1 MANGVP
7 TGAPG
12 RRRPLQS
19 VLGVWGGAAVGVGV
33 AIGAGI
39 FRTPGYVASFLAE
52 PWMVLAVWLLGGLL
66 VIGDT
71 LVLSELASRFPKAGG
86 WFVYIEQGWGR
97 FPAFVYGWAFVVLV
111 DPASSAALV
120 VVLGEYLSSL
130 FGWAPTTG
138 RLAGIGATLGLFGL
152 SLLGVRVG
160 ARTQQ
165 ALTWIKLA
173 ALLGVALLAFTLPAG
188 SGVVEGA
195 VPLSGGD
202 GGHGGGGGAAVAGG
216 AGVLAMLLA
225 VGLALQGVLWTFE
238 GYANTTTMTEEAVD
252 PRKTLPRALIGGAVA
267 LTVAYL
273 AVNAAYLHV
282 LGRDTLAA
290 SQLPGRDIVGQI
302 FGPAGGAVF
311 LVVALLAAVG
321 SLNGAVL
328 SAPRVAYALGRSGLA
343 PEPLTRVSKV
353 GTPDI
358 ATLWFAFAWTAFAWF
373 GTFEELIAVCIFI
386 GALANVAVTAAL
398 FRVRGWE
405 WGGAPGAV
413 PTGTAA
419 ATSTAGAAPGGSV
432 PTHFRCPG
440 YPWLPLV
447 LLILWGALAAASLK
461 AQGWKVGYGLALVAL
476 AGPVYWVWR
485 RRTTTA
491 DRSSAQRGRPR
502 E

>member
-1 MANGVP
+1 MSA
-7 TGAPG
+7 TA
-12 RRRPLQS
+12 RRPLHT

-66 VIGDT
+66 VIGDS

-86 WFVYIEQGWGR
+86 WFVYIERGWGR
-97 FPAFVYGWAFVVLV
+97 FPAFVYGWAFIVLV

-120 VVLGEYLSSL
+120 VVLGEYLSTL
-130 FGWAPTTG
+130 LGWTPSQG
-138 RLAGIGATLGLFGL
+138 RLAGIGLTLGLFGL

-165 ALTWIKLA
+165 VLTWLKLG
-173 ALLGVALLAFTLPAG
+173 ALFGVAALAFTLAPG
-188 SGVVEGA
+188 SGAVEGTI
-195 VPLSGGD
+195 PLSGGD
-202 GGHGGGGGAAVAGG
+202 GGHGGGAGAAVAGG

-252 PRKTLPRALIGGAVA
+252 PRKTLPRALIGGTVA

-282 LGRDTLAA
+282 LGRDTLAG
-290 SQLPGRDIVGQI
+290 SPLPGRDIVGQI
-302 FGPAGGAVF
+302 FGQAGGAVF
-311 LVVALLAAVG
+311 LVIALLAAVG

-398 FRVRGWE
+398 FRIRGWG
-405 WGGAPGAV
+405 GGAPAAA
-413 PTGTAA
+413 PTGAA
-419 ATSTAGAAPGGSV
+419 DAASSAG
-432 PTHFRCPG
+432 HFRCPG

-485 RRTTTA
+485 RR
-491 DRSSAQRGRPR
+491 GKLP
-502 E
+502 

>member
-1 MANGVP
+1 MREVLP
-7 TGAPG
+7 APA
-12 RRRPLQS
+12 RRPLQS
-19 VLGVWGGAAVGVGV
+19 VLGVWSGAAVGVGV

-39 FRTPGYVASFLAE
+39 FRTPGYVASFLVE

-66 VIGDT
+66 VIGDS

-86 WFVYIEQGWGR
+86 WFVYIERGWGR
-97 FPAFVYGWAFVVLV
+97 FPAFVYGWAFIVLV

-120 VVLGEYLSSL
+120 VILGEYLSTL
-130 FGWAPTTG
+130 LGWTPPQG
-138 RLAGIGATLGLFGL
+138 RLAGIGLTLGLFGL

-165 ALTWIKLA
+165 FLTWMKLA
-173 ALLGVALLAFTLPAG
+173 ALVGVAALAFTLPAG
-188 SGVVEGA
+188 SGAVEGA
-195 VPLSGGD
+195 VPMSGGD
-202 GGHGGGGGAAVAGG
+202 GGHGAGAGLASGAGLL
-216 AGVLAMLLA
+216 AGVLAI
-225 VGLALQGVLWTFE
+225 GLALQGVLWTFE
-238 GYANTTTMTEEAVD
+238 GYANTTTMTEEAKD
-252 PRKTLPRALIGGAVA
+252 PRKTLPRALIGGTVA

-290 SQLPGRDIVGQI
+290 SQLPGRDIVGQL
-302 FGPAGGAVF
+302 FGQAGGAVF
-311 LVVALLAAVG
+311 LVIALLAAVG

-358 ATLWFAFAWTAFAWF
+358 ATLWFAFAWTVFAWF

-398 FRVRGWE
+398 FRIRGWGKGTTAA
-405 WGGAPGAV
+405 GGGPAPG
-413 PTGTAA
+413 PAA
-419 ATSTAGAAPGGSV
+419 EAPR
-432 PTHFRCPG
+432 HFRCPG
-440 YPWLPLV
+440 YPWLPLL

-461 AQGWKVGYGLALVAL
+461 AQGWKVGYGLLLVAV
-476 AGPVYWVWR
+476 AGPVYWVLR
-485 RRTTTA
+485 MRKPGSPA
-491 DRSSAQRGRPR
+491 
-502 E
+502 